1 MMNYESGRGKEPL
14 KMYLLGE
21 NKEKENRAC
30 RGGEAGAWARAQW
43 PWCTL
48 HQALQHSAGW
58 GQGTTLLIIFLG
70 WHYQETHDKHFII
83 DIWWL
88 KRILTL
94 VIIIYFF
101 SAFNIFKEYSMAC
114 GKQRVGINTSH
125 VISKLS
131 LQTGDVFSD
140 IALPAFFFKKKTISS
155 YSHFI

>member
-1 MMNYESGRGKEPL
+1 MMNYESCSSKEPHQNISPM
-14 KMYLLGE
+14 K
-21 NKEKENRAC
+21 KEKENSTC
-30 RGGEAGAWARAQW
+30 KGGETGAWAMTQVHTAAR
-43 PWCTL
+43 
-48 HQALQHSAGW
+48 HSNTVLGGGA
-58 GQGTTLLIIFLG
+58 FLVFFLW

-114 GKQRVGINTSH
+114 GKQRVGINTAH

-140 IALPAFFFKKKTISS
+140 IALPASLKKKKNSS

>member
-1 MMNYESGRGKEPL
+1 MNYESGRGKEPL

-48 HQALQHSAGW
+48 HQAQQHSAVG
-58 GQGTTLLIIFLG
+58 GGGATLLIIFLG

-101 SAFNIFKEYSMAC
+101 FQLSTFLRNIPWH
-114 GKQRVGINTSH
+114 VGSNGLELILHTS
-125 VISKLS
+125 SPNS

-140 IALPAFFFKKKTISS
+140 IALPAFFLKKKTISS

>member
-1 MMNYESGRGKEPL
+1 MNYESGRGKEPL

-21 NKEKENRAC
+21 NKEKENSVPR
-30 RGGEAGAWARAQW
+30 RWGWSLSKS
-43 PWCTL
+43 PVTL
-48 HQALQHSAGW
+48 VHTAPGTATQCWVGW
-58 GQGTTLLIIFLG
+58 GATLLIIFLG

-101 SAFNIFKEYSMAC
+101 SAFNIFKEYSMTC

-140 IALPAFFFKKKTISS
+140 IALPAFFLKKKTISS